1 MGSILM
7 RHLATALGLVLALG
21 FAAPSIRANPPDD
34 HAPTLEL
41 NHGDR
46 VVLLGDALIER
57 MQQFGNLETL
67 LTLALPEK
75 TITFRNLGWSGD
87 TVFGEARAG
96 FGTPEDGFKTLVE
109 QVKATEPT
117 VLIVGYGANE
127 SWDGEAGLPRFRQG
141 YDRLLDALEATE
153 PRAIVLLSPIARR
166 LSTAPSLGDDAD
178 LARYTEAIAQ
188 IARERGHRFV
198 NLLAL
203 TRPMA
208 ADTASDAPDWYAP
221 QGLHL
226 SERGDARLARLLLR
240 ELFGLKAPQTDPEQ
254 FELLRGAIY
263 DKNQLYFHR
272 YRPQNETYLF
282 GFRKHE
288 QGNNAAEVERFERL
302 VAEAEAEISMLK
314 MPEQPVF
321 DLDRI
326 DEEVYD
332 R

>member
-1 MGSILM
+1 MGSIPM
-7 RHLATALGLVLALG
+7 RHLAIALGLLLAAEG
-21 FAAPSIRANPPDD
+21 FAAPSTRANPPDEP
-34 HAPTLEL
+34 APTTLEL
-41 NHGDR
+41 QDGDR
-46 VVLLGDALIER
+46 VVLLGDASIER
-57 MQQFGNLETL
+57 MQQFGHFETL
-67 LTLALPEK
+67 LTLAVPEK

-96 FGTPEDGFKTLVE
+96 FGTPEDGFNTLVE

-141 YDRLLDALEATE
+141 YNRLLDALEATE
-153 PRAIVLLSPIARR
+153 PRAIVLLSPIAQR
-166 LSTAPSLGDDAD
+166 LDTASSDEHEAD
-178 LARYTEAIAQ
+178 LVRYTAAIDE
-188 IARERGHRFV
+188 IARERGHAFV
-198 NLLAL
+198 NLLDI
-203 TRPMA
+203 TEPMA
-208 ADTASDAPDWYAP
+208 DDDDGSGWYAP
-221 QGLHL
+221 QGIHL
-226 SERGDARLARLLLR
+226 SDRGDARLARHLLR
-240 ELFGLKAPQTDPEQ
+240 EVFGVKAPQTDPEH
-254 FELLRGAIY
+254 FEMLRSAIF

-288 QGNNAAEVERFERL
+288 QGNNAAEVARFERL

>member
-1 MGSILM
+1 M
-7 RHLATALGLVLALG
+7 RHLAIALGLLLAAEG
-21 FAAPSIRANPPDD
+21 FAAPSIRANPPDEP
-34 HAPTLEL
+34 APTTLEL
-41 NHGDR
+41 QDGDR
-46 VVLLGDALIER
+46 IVLLGDALIER
-57 MQQFGNLETL
+57 MQQFGHFETL
-67 LTLALPEK
+67 LTLAVPEK
-75 TITFRNLGWSGD
+75 TISFRNLGWSGD

-141 YDRLLDALEATE
+141 YQRLLDALEATG

-166 LSTAPSLGDDAD
+166 LSTAPTSGDEAN
-178 LARYTEAIAQ
+178 LARYTEAIEQ
-188 IARERGHRFV
+188 IARERGHHFV

-203 TRPMA
+203 TEPMA
-208 ADTASDAPDWYAP
+208 DDDTASDATDWYAP

-226 SERGDARLARLLLR
+226 SDQGDALLARLLLR
-240 ELFGLKAPQTDPEQ
+240 EVFGLKAPQTDPER
-254 FELLRGAIY
+254 FEMLRRAIF

>member
-1 MGSILM
+1 M
-7 RHLATALGLVLALG
+7 RHLAIALGLLVAAA
-21 FAAPSIRANPPDD
+21 FAAPSIRANAPDD
-34 HAPTLEL
+34 QAPPLEL
-41 NHGDR
+41 QDGDR

-67 LTLALPEK
+67 LTLAVPEK
-75 TITFRNLGWSGD
+75 TIRFRNLGWSGD

-141 YDRLLDALEATE
+141 YNRLLDALEANG
-153 PRAIVLLSPIARR
+153 PRAIVLMSPIARR
-166 LSTAPSLGDDAD
+166 LSTAASGEDEAN
-178 LARYTEAIAQ
+178 LAHYTEAIEQ

-198 NLLAL
+198 NVLAL
-203 TRPMA
+203 TKPLA
-208 ADTASDAPDWYAP
+208 DDTASDSPDWYAP

-226 SERGDARLARLLLR
+226 SEQGDALLARLVLR
-240 ELFGLKAPQTDPEQ
+240 ALFGLKAPQSDPEQ
-254 FELLRGAIY
+254 FEILRRAIF

-288 QGNNAAEVERFERL
+288 QGNNAAEVERFEGL
-302 VAEAEAEISMLK
+302 VAAAEAEISMLK

-321 DLDRI
+321 ELDRF